1 MKSMSHYIKVGKTI
15 SAPRWGKRLLRYLLK
30 KAFAGDCFAKKRY
43 FIVSLQLPP
52 FWACVDAG
60 MQLFCVD
67 KQFGCFVSDKHFVLF
82 SCRVLTGTV
91 PQARKGNVARL
102 CCVCTGAKTMA
113 GTLARCKGYDPT
125 RFYISQECSR
135 GLRKEPGRGLG
146 LTKVLFHLVPTLFM
160 VYLVYLIGN
169 INTLP
174 VIFFVKD
181 LYWVMMR
188 RLQRRSQSGAAK
200 PETNLSLFFC
210 CCYFG
215 VDLLPPG
222 MS

>member
-113 GTLARCKGYDPT
+113 GTLARCKGHDPT

-146 LTKVLFHLVPTLFM
+146 LTK
-160 VYLVYLIGN
+160 
-169 INTLP
+169 
-174 VIFFVKD
+174 D

-200 PETNLSLFFC
+200 PESNLSLFF
-210 CCYFG
+210 CYFG

>member
-1 MKSMSHYIKVGKTI
+1 
-15 SAPRWGKRLLRYLLK
+15 
-30 KAFAGDCFAKKRY
+30 
-43 FIVSLQLPP
+43 
-52 FWACVDAG
+52 
-60 MQLFCVD
+60 
-67 KQFGCFVSDKHFVLF
+67 
-82 SCRVLTGTV
+82 
-91 PQARKGNVARL
+91 
-102 CCVCTGAKTMA
+102 MA
-113 GTLARCKGYDPT
+113 GTLARCKGHDPT

-200 PETNLSLFFC
+200 PESNLSLFFFAILVLIC
-210 CCYFG
+210 CPPGCPSCVFPCQGRSHNFG
-215 VDLLPPG
+215 PFADLLAPVL
-222 MS
+222 SL